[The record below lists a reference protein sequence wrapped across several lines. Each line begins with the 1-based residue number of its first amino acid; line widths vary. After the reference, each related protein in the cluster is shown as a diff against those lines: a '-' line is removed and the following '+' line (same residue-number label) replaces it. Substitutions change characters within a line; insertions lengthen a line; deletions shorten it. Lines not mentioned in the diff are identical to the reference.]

1 MRENGRTV
9 RIGRRVATLAAAA
22 SLSLTPATASA
33 GSATHDVS
41 IASAAGAFT
50 SYRECM
56 IVRSEYARY
65 YRIDSSCYSMSGIPL
80 LGYPDWYFLYSS
92 R

>member
-1 MRENGRTV
+1 MSGARTV
-9 RIGRRVATLAAAA
+9 RIGRRFATLAAAA
-22 SLSLTPATASA
+22 ASLALTPATASA
-33 GSATHDVS
+33 GSAADDAS
-41 IASAAGAFT
+41 IASAAGAFK
-50 SYRECM
+50 SYQECM

-65 YRIDSSCYSMSGIPL
+65 YRIDSACYAMSGIPL

>member
-1 MRENGRTV
+1 MSENGRTV
-9 RIGRRVATLAAAA
+9 RIGRRVATL
-22 SLSLTPATASA
+22 
-33 GSATHDVS
+33 
-41 IASAAGAFT
+41 AAGAFT

-65 YRIDSSCYSMSGIPL
+65 YRIDRSCYSMSGIPL